1 MVYDVMEGF
10 KPIILMRHMSYIGIR
25 HWFLIGMFKH
35 VETQFWGMVL
45 LYSILVHWV
54 WFIFAL
60 TVSHMYGDVSKP
72 WHQLGHF
79 QSVASNLVAFPQFG
93 ATIIYHHDVYSWQ
106 ASTSAE
112 TCHVLSTIAGHPA
125 TPAGREPWP
134 PCRHVMHLERFLKTA
149 DEVGVIPQLD
159 ELDGSHISKSATW
172 G

>member
-1 MVYDVMEGF
+1 MLQA
-10 KPIILMRHMSYIGIR
+10 I
-25 HWFLIGMFKH
+25 
-35 VETQFWGMVL
+35 
-45 LYSILVHWV
+45 
-54 WFIFAL
+54 
-60 TVSHMYGDVSKP
+60 
-72 WHQLGHF
+72 
-79 QSVASNLVAFPQFG
+79 NVAFPQFG

-112 TCHVLSTIAGHPA
+112 TCPVLSTIAGHPA

-172 G
+172 GYHIRSQGLLWIFPEFGVHSNSVWLAVSHIMDIV